1 MTLAHQANIFTVPV
15 ADLSP
20 ALVADWAEL
29 TESAPDCSSP
39 FLHPAYAQ
47 TLDKVRPNV
56 EVAVI
61 TKDGESV
68 GFLPFERTA
77 GGIGRS
83 IGARLCDRSGAV
95 VRPGV
100 AWSVEDVT
108 RAAGLR
114 MLRLANVSLDD
125 RAFRPFLGLKAVAPY
140 IDLTDGYDAYRLA
153 SIRAGSGTMK
163 RIDRRSRKLEGMLGP
178 LRVVW
183 HDTDDAVLE
192 KLLAWKAKQRQ
203 ATNSPNVFDLPWARQ
218 LLAVLR
224 LPRSD
229 DFSGVL
235 TALYAGDR
243 LCAAHFGIRSRRV
256 LHYWLAAYDEELGR
270 CSPGLLLLMRMASE
284 AADRGIARLDLG
296 PGDEEYKLHIASGH
310 QDLATATA
318 CAGATMASFVRAA
331 ESVRIRARQSPAL
344 RATRRTLIR
353 GAYLL
358 RSSFG
363 KASAEA

>member
-61 TKDGESV
+61 TKDGEPA
-68 GFLPFERTA
+68 GFLPFERMA

-100 AWSVEDVT
+100 AWNVEDLT

-256 LHYWLAAYDEELGR
+256 LHYWLAAYDEEFGR

-318 CAGATMASFVRAA
+318 CSGATMASFVRAA
-331 ESVRIRARQSPAL
+331 ESVRLRARQSQTL
-344 RATRRTLIR
+344 RVTRRTLIR
-353 GAYLL
+353 GAYLV

-363 KASAEA
+363 RVRAEA